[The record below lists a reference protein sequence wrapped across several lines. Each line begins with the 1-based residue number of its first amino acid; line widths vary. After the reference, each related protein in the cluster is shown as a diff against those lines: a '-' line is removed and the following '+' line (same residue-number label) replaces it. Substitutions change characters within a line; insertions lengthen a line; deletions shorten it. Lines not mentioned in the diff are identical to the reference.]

1 MLYDLMDI
9 YYLRLSKEDG
19 DVADGTEESCSIGSQ
34 RLCIHRFLRD
44 QGLDPNSFEEIV
56 DDGFS
61 GTSMRRPGMSRL
73 LSLVEQGHVRTIVVR
88 DLSRF
93 ARNYLEAGHYLEF
106 VFPAYGVRFISIND
120 QFDSKAIGET
130 TGGLELAIKNLI
142 NQMYSRDI
150 SRKIKSAVDLKKL
163 NGEFVYGTAPYGYK
177 KGPTRNTIVI
187 DAPAAANVKKIFL
200 WASTGMSCS
209 DIAKQLN
216 AANIPTPS
224 VYLAAIR
231 GNYKTRNIWTFES
244 VRNILLNRI
253 YTGDTVPFKSHV
265 VRVGSNRTKAIP
277 EDQQV
282 VIPCTHEAIISREL
296 FFQAKNAQKKHAAK
310 TQAPNRQPYLFTS
323 LLVCGCCGNRL
334 VRGKAQNKNWRCTTH
349 RYAPTA
355 GCKDVRFNDK
365 KLSNIVLH
373 AIQTQSQLLDA
384 KIKRL
389 SVRNHFT
396 QTTVETVQT
405 ECRALQKELDQ
416 IYVEKMDAYEKYVSG
431 DMSKEDFLA
440 IKASHSTRE
449 QTITGQLKIAESKL
463 ASLTEQLKAD
473 AHHIA
478 NSKPLLDYQEID
490 VLDPDL
496 LKELVACIVIFP
508 GEKIKIVWNF
518 SDEMSE
524 LLKIDLSS
532 DDSIAV

>member
-73 LSLVEQGHVRTIVVR
+73 LSLVEQGQVRTIVVR

-177 KGPTRNTIVI
+177 KGSTRNTIVI

-282 VIPCTHEAIISREL
+282 VIPCTQEAIISREL

-440 IKASHSTRE
+440 VKANHSTRE

-478 NSKPLLDYQEID
+478 NSKPLIDYQEIN

-496 LKELVACIVIFP
+496 LKELVARIVIFP